1 MGIHCFILN
10 RSYGASLPGHK
21 TRRPKMVLVF
31 FLIITLD
38 GVATL
43 IGMLGTLV
51 TIGFQL
57 AGSLKNPGRRK
68 KKSKGRRMR
77 TN

>member
-1 MGIHCFILN
+1 
-10 RSYGASLPGHK
+10 
-21 TRRPKMVLVF
+21 MVLVF